1 MGGVSLPD
9 VGSEV
14 DGTARGGDSA
24 SGPCGVAFSAG
35 AGVCAL
41 LGVTDVAVCG
51 GKVGL
56 VDVGV
61 G

>member
-9 VGSEV
+9 VGSDVE
-14 DGTARGGDSA
+14 GTARGGDST
-24 SGPCGVAFSAG
+24 SDPCGVAFSAG

-41 LGVTDVAVCG
+41 TGVTDVVVCG
-51 GKVGL
+51 GKDGL